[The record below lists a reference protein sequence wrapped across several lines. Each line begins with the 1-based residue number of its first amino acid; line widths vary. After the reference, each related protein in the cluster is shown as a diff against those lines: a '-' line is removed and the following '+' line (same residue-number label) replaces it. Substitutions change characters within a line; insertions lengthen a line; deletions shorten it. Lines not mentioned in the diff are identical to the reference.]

1 MIVRNNRALLGV
13 MALGLAVSAA
23 AVAAPKKPAKP
34 APKKPA
40 PVKKADSKAG
50 LAAFKSEG
58 CVGCHKSKDYA
69 SGGEVGPDLSAIA
82 AEHSAAEIEA
92 YTKKPKAGSVMPPFK
107 GPDAVLKNMG
117 AYLGTQK

>member
-1 MIVRNNRALLGV
+1 MNVWNSRALLGV
-13 MALGLAVSAA
+13 MAFGLAVTA

-34 APKKPA
+34 APA
-40 PVKKADSKAG
+40 KKADPKAG

-58 CVGCHKSKDYA
+58 CVGCHKTKDYA

-82 AEHSAAEIEA
+82 GEHSVAEIEA

-107 GPDAVLKNMG
+107 GPEAILKNLG

>member
-1 MIVRNNRALLGV
+1 MIVRNSRALLGV

-40 PVKKADSKAG
+40 AKADAKAG
-50 LAAFKSEG
+50 MAAFKSEG

-69 SGGEVGPDLSAIA
+69 SGGEVGPDLSNAA
-82 AEHSAAEIEA
+82 AEHTVAELEA

-107 GPDAVLKNMG
+107 GPDAVLKNLG

>member
-1 MIVRNNRALLGV
+1 MV
-13 MALGLAVSAA
+13 LGLAVSAA
-23 AVAAPKKPAKP
+23 AVAAPKKPA
-34 APKKPA
+34 PKKP
-40 PVKKADSKAG
+40 PVVKKADPKAG

-58 CVGCHKSKDYA
+58 CVGCHKTKDYA

-82 AEHSAAEIEA
+82 AEHSIAEIEA

-107 GPDAVLKNMG
+107 GPEPVLKNIG

>member
-40 PVKKADSKAG
+40 PAKADPKAG

-58 CVGCHKSKDYA
+58 CVGCHKTKDYA

-82 AEHSAAEIEA
+82 AEHTAAEIEA

-107 GPDAVLKNMG
+107 GPDAVLKNMT
-117 AYLGTQK
+117 AYLATQK